1 VASVTRR
8 SFLLGSVLAG
18 AGIVAACSGS
28 GSPTGAPVQ
37 PTSNAVRR
45 VEQAR
50 RRPGGQQV
58 VSARLTPRPIE
69 VDLGGR
75 IVSTWGYDD
84 TLPGPLIRARAGDL
98 LRVEVDNQLPAETSV
113 HWHGLALSNDMDGVP
128 GLTQDP
134 IAPGARFAYEFTVP
148 DPGTYFYHSHSG
160 LQLDR
165 GLYGP
170 LVIDDPNEPGGYDH
184 EWIVVLDDWL
194 DGTGRTPDDVARD
207 LGIGAATGDSG
218 NGGMGGMDHGAMDH
232 GAMDMDGMDMGEE
245 TMLSPLLGGAGDVTY
260 PHFLV
265 GGRVPE
271 DPIVFTATPGQRAR
285 IRFINAGADT
295 AFRVALGGHRMT
307 VTHTD
312 GFPVVPQDTDALL
325 LGMGERVDVLVTL
338 GDGVFPLFAQAE
350 GKTGHGQALVR
361 TAVGELPAQTRP
373 GELDRQ
379 VLLGIDLAPREYVRL
394 AEKEHD
400 VYHSVDMGGTMSP
413 YRWTLNGR
421 AHPDIPPLNVNEGQ
435 RVRMRMRNMSDMFH
449 PMHLH
454 GHTFALTDTGLRK
467 DTVTIGPMRTVEIE
481 FDTDNPGQWAL
492 HCHNAYHQ
500 EAGMMTTVSYLA

>member
-1 VASVTRR
+1 MVRVPRR
-8 SFLLGSVLAG
+8 AFLIGSMLTGVGVL
-18 AGIVAACSGS
+18 AACSPS
-28 GSPTGAPVQ
+28 GAATGVPVSATSPV
-37 PTSNAVRR
+37 VRR
-45 VEQAR
+45 LEQQR
-50 RRPGGQQV
+50 RSPGQQV
-58 VSARLTPRPIE
+58 VSARLAPRPVE

-75 IVSTWGYDD
+75 IVSTWAYDD
-84 TLPGPLIRARAGDL
+84 QVPGPLIRARAGDL
-98 LRVEVDNQLPAETSV
+98 LRVEVDNQLPVETSV

-134 IAPGARFAYEFTVP
+134 IAAEGRFVYEFTVP
-148 DPGTYFYHSHSG
+148 HAGTYFYHSHSG

-165 GLYGP
+165 GLYGA
-170 LVIDDPNEPGGYDH
+170 LIVDDPADPGAYEH

-194 DGTGRTPDDVARD
+194 DGTGRTPEDVARE
-207 LGIGAATGDSG
+207 LGIGADTSNGDTTT
-218 NGGMGGMDHGAMDH
+218 GGMDHGAMDM
-232 GAMDMDGMDMGEE
+232 GGMDMGEE
-245 TMLSPLLGGAGDVTY
+245 TMLSPLLGGAGDVSY

-265 GGRVPE
+265 GGRVPD
-271 DPIVFTATPGQRAR
+271 DPMVLTAAPGQRAR
-285 IRFINAGADT
+285 IRFVNAGADT
-295 AFRVALGGHRMT
+295 AFRVAVGGHRMT

-325 LGMGERVDVLVTL
+325 IGMGERFDVLVTL

-350 GKTGHGQALVR
+350 GKTGYGQAVVR
-361 TAVGELPAQTRP
+361 TAAGELPPQPRP
-373 GELDRQ
+373 GELDRR
-379 VLLGIDLAPREYVRL
+379 VLLGTDLAPRDHVRL
-394 AEKEHD
+394 AERDHD
-400 VYHSVDMGGTMSP
+400 LYHSVDMGGTMSP

-421 AHPDIPPLNVNEGQ
+421 AHPASAPLNVNQGQ

-481 FDTDNPGQWAL
+481 FDTDNPGRWAL

>member
-1 VASVTRR
+1 MVRVPRR
-8 SFLLGSVLAG
+8 AFLIGSILTG
-18 AGIVAACSGS
+18 AGVLAACSAS
-28 GSPTGAPVQ
+28 GAATGVPVTATSP
-37 PTSNAVRR
+37 AVRR
-45 VEQAR
+45 LEQQR
-50 RRPGGQQV
+50 RSPGQQV
-58 VSARLTPRPIE
+58 ASARLTPRPVE

-75 IVSTWGYDD
+75 IVSTWSYDD
-84 TLPGPLIRARAGDL
+84 QVPGPLLRARAGDL
-98 LRVEVDNQLPAETSV
+98 LRVEVDNQLPVETSV

-134 IAPGARFAYEFTVP
+134 IAAGDRFVYEFTVP
-148 DPGTYFYHSHSG
+148 HAGTYFYHSHSG

-165 GLYGP
+165 GLYGA
-170 LVIDDPNEPGGYDH
+170 LIVDDPAEPGDYEH

-207 LGIGAATGDSG
+207 LGIGT
-218 NGGMGGMDHGAMDH
+218 GMGGMDHGAMDM
-232 GAMDMDGMDMGEE
+232 GGMDMGEE
-245 TMLSPLLGGAGDVTY
+245 TMLSPLLGGAGDVSY

-265 GGRVPE
+265 GGRVPD
-271 DPIVFTATPGQRAR
+271 DPMVLTAAPGQRAR
-285 IRFINAGADT
+285 IRFVNAAADT

-325 LGMGERVDVLVTL
+325 IGMGERFDVLVTL
-338 GDGVFPLFAQAE
+338 SDGVFPVFAQAE
-350 GKTGHGQALVR
+350 GKTGYGQAVVR
-361 TAVGELPAQTRP
+361 TASGELPIQPRP
-373 GELDRQ
+373 DELDRR
-379 VLLGIDLAPREYVRL
+379 VLLGTDLAPREYVRL
-394 AEKEHD
+394 AERDHD
-400 VYHSVDMGGTMSP
+400 LYHSVDMGGTMSP

-421 AHPDIPPLNVNEGQ
+421 AHPNSAPLNVNEGQ

>member
-1 VASVTRR
+1 MVRVPRR
-8 SFLLGSVLAG
+8 AFLIGSMLTGVGVL
-18 AGIVAACSGS
+18 AACSPS
-28 GSPTGAPVQ
+28 GAATGVPVSATSPV
-37 PTSNAVRR
+37 VRR
-45 VEQAR
+45 LEQQR
-50 RRPGGQQV
+50 RSPGQQV
-58 VSARLTPRPIE
+58 VSARLAPRPVE

-75 IVSTWGYDD
+75 IVSTWAYDD
-84 TLPGPLIRARAGDL
+84 QVPGPLIRARAGDL
-98 LRVEVDNQLPAETSV
+98 LRVEVDNQLPVETSV

-134 IAPGARFAYEFTVP
+134 IAAEGRFVYEFTVP
-148 DPGTYFYHSHSG
+148 HAGTYFYHSHSG

-165 GLYGP
+165 GLYGA
-170 LVIDDPNEPGGYDH
+170 LIVDDPADPGAYEH

-194 DGTGRTPDDVARD
+194 DGTGRTPEDVARQ
-207 LGIGAATGDSG
+207 LGIGADTSNGDTTT
-218 NGGMGGMDHGAMDH
+218 GGMDHGAMDM
-232 GAMDMDGMDMGEE
+232 GGMDMGEE
-245 TMLSPLLGGAGDVTY
+245 TMLSPLLGGAGDVSY

-265 GGRVPE
+265 GGRVPD
-271 DPIVFTATPGQRAR
+271 DPMVLTAAPGQRAR
-285 IRFINAGADT
+285 IRFVNVGADT

-325 LGMGERVDVLVTL
+325 IGMGERFDVLVTL

-350 GKTGHGQALVR
+350 GKTGYGQAVVR
-361 TAVGELPAQTRP
+361 TAAGELPPQPRP
-373 GELDRQ
+373 DQLDRR
-379 VLLGIDLAPREYVRL
+379 VLLGTDLAPRDHVRL
-394 AEKEHD
+394 AERDHD
-400 VYHSVDMGGTMSP
+400 LYHSVDMGGTMSP

-421 AHPDIPPLNVNEGQ
+421 AHPASAPLNVNQGQ

-481 FDTDNPGQWAL
+481 FDTDNPGRWAL

>member
-1 VASVTRR
+1 MARIPRR
-8 SFLLGSVLAG
+8 AFLIGSMLTGVGVL
-18 AGIVAACSGS
+18 AACSPS
-28 GSPTGAPVQ
+28 GAATGVPVSATSPV
-37 PTSNAVRR
+37 VRR
-45 VEQAR
+45 LEQQR
-50 RRPGGQQV
+50 RSPGQQV
-58 VSARLTPRPIE
+58 VSARLAPRPVE

-75 IVSTWGYDD
+75 IVSTWAYDD
-84 TLPGPLIRARAGDL
+84 QVPGPLIRARAGDL
-98 LRVEVDNQLPAETSV
+98 LRVEVDNQLPVETSV

-134 IAPGARFAYEFTVP
+134 IAAEGRFVYEFTVP
-148 DPGTYFYHSHSG
+148 HAGTYFYHSHSG

-165 GLYGP
+165 GLYGA
-170 LVIDDPNEPGGYDH
+170 LIVDDPADPGAYEH

-194 DGTGRTPDDVARD
+194 DGTGRTPEDVARE
-207 LGIGAATGDSG
+207 LGIGADTSNGDTTT
-218 NGGMGGMDHGAMDH
+218 GGMDHGAMDM
-232 GAMDMDGMDMGEE
+232 GGMDMGEE
-245 TMLSPLLGGAGDVTY
+245 TMLSPLLGGAGDVSY

-265 GGRVPE
+265 GGRVPD
-271 DPIVFTATPGQRAR
+271 DPMVLTAAPGQRAR
-285 IRFINAGADT
+285 IRFVNAGADT
-295 AFRVALGGHRMT
+295 AFRVAVGGHRMT

-325 LGMGERVDVLVTL
+325 IGMGERFDVLVTL

-350 GKTGHGQALVR
+350 GKTGYGQAVVR
-361 TAVGELPAQTRP
+361 TAAGELPPQPRP
-373 GELDRQ
+373 DELDRR
-379 VLLGIDLAPREYVRL
+379 VLLGTDLAPRDHVRL
-394 AEKEHD
+394 AERDHD
-400 VYHSVDMGGTMSP
+400 LYHSVDMGGTMSP

-421 AHPDIPPLNVNEGQ
+421 AHPASAPLNVNQGQ

-481 FDTDNPGQWAL
+481 FDTDNPGRWAL

>member
-1 VASVTRR
+1 MVRIPRR
-8 SFLLGSVLAG
+8 AFLIGSMLTGVGVL
-18 AGIVAACSGS
+18 AACSPS
-28 GSPTGAPVQ
+28 GAATGVPVSATSPV
-37 PTSNAVRR
+37 VRR
-45 VEQAR
+45 LEQQR
-50 RRPGGQQV
+50 RSPGQQV
-58 VSARLTPRPIE
+58 VSARLAPRPVE

-75 IVSTWGYDD
+75 IVSTWAYDD
-84 TLPGPLIRARAGDL
+84 QVPGPLIRARAGDL
-98 LRVEVDNQLPAETSV
+98 LRVEVDNQLPVETSV

-134 IAPGARFAYEFTVP
+134 IAAEGRFVYEFTVP
-148 DPGTYFYHSHSG
+148 HAGTYFYHSHSG

-165 GLYGP
+165 GLYGA
-170 LVIDDPNEPGGYDH
+170 LIVDDPADPGAYEH

-194 DGTGRTPDDVARD
+194 DGTGRTPEDVARE
-207 LGIGAATGDSG
+207 LGIGADTG
-218 NGGMGGMDHGAMDH
+218 NGDTTTGGMDHGAMDM
-232 GAMDMDGMDMGEE
+232 GGMDIGEE
-245 TMLSPLLGGAGDVTY
+245 TMLSPLLGGAGDVSY

-265 GGRVPE
+265 GGRVPD
-271 DPIVFTATPGQRAR
+271 DPMVLTAAPGQRAR
-285 IRFINAGADT
+285 IRFVNAGADT

-325 LGMGERVDVLVTL
+325 IGMGERFDVLVTL

-350 GKTGHGQALVR
+350 GKTGYGQAVVR
-361 TAVGELPAQTRP
+361 TAAGELPPQPRP
-373 GELDRQ
+373 DELDRR
-379 VLLGIDLAPREYVRL
+379 VLLGTDLAPRDHVRL
-394 AEKEHD
+394 AERDHD
-400 VYHSVDMGGTMSP
+400 LYHSVDMGGTMSP

-421 AHPDIPPLNVNEGQ
+421 AHPASAPLNVNQGQ

-481 FDTDNPGQWAL
+481 FDTDNPGRWAL

>member
-1 VASVTRR
+1 MVRVPRR
-8 SFLLGSVLAG
+8 AFLIGSMLTGVGVL
-18 AGIVAACSGS
+18 AACSPS
-28 GSPTGAPVQ
+28 GAATGVPVSATSPV
-37 PTSNAVRR
+37 VRR
-45 VEQAR
+45 LEQQR
-50 RRPGGQQV
+50 RSPGQQV
-58 VSARLTPRPIE
+58 ISARLAPRPVE

-75 IVSTWGYDD
+75 IVSTWAYDD
-84 TLPGPLIRARAGDL
+84 QVPGPLIRARAGDL
-98 LRVEVDNQLPAETSV
+98 LRVEVDNQLPVETSV

-134 IAPGARFAYEFTVP
+134 IAAEGRFVYEFTVP
-148 DPGTYFYHSHSG
+148 HAGTYFYHSHSG

-165 GLYGP
+165 GLYGA
-170 LVIDDPNEPGGYDH
+170 LIVDDPADPGAYEH

-194 DGTGRTPDDVARD
+194 DGTGRTPEDVARE
-207 LGIGAATGDSG
+207 LGIGADTSNGDTTT
-218 NGGMGGMDHGAMDH
+218 GGMDHGAMDM
-232 GAMDMDGMDMGEE
+232 GGMDMGEE
-245 TMLSPLLGGAGDVTY
+245 TMLSPLLGGAGDVSY

-265 GGRVPE
+265 GGRVPD
-271 DPIVFTATPGQRAR
+271 DPMVLTAAPGQRAR
-285 IRFINAGADT
+285 IRFVNAGADT

-325 LGMGERVDVLVTL
+325 IGMGERFDVLVTL

-350 GKTGHGQALVR
+350 GKTGYGQAVVR
-361 TAVGELPAQTRP
+361 TAAGELPPQPRP
-373 GELDRQ
+373 DQLDRR
-379 VLLGIDLAPREYVRL
+379 VLLGTDLAPREYVRL
-394 AEKEHD
+394 AERDHD
-400 VYHSVDMGGTMSP
+400 LYHSVDMGGTMSP

-421 AHPDIPPLNVNEGQ
+421 AHPASAPLNVNQGQ

>member
-1 VASVTRR
+1 MVRVPRR
-8 SFLLGSVLAG
+8 AFLIGSMLTGVGVLAG
-18 AGIVAACSGS
+18 CSPSGAATGVPVSAT
-28 GSPTGAPVQ
+28 SPV
-37 PTSNAVRR
+37 VRR
-45 VEQAR
+45 LEQQR
-50 RRPGGQQV
+50 RSPGQQV
-58 VSARLTPRPIE
+58 ISARLAPRPVE
-69 VDLGGR
+69 VDLGGH
-75 IVSTWGYDD
+75 IVSTWAYDD
-84 TLPGPLIRARAGDL
+84 QVPGPLIRARAGDL
-98 LRVEVDNQLPAETSV
+98 LRVEVDNQLPVETSV

-134 IAPGARFAYEFTVP
+134 IAAEGRFVYEFTVP
-148 DPGTYFYHSHSG
+148 HAGTYFYHSHSG

-165 GLYGP
+165 GLYGA
-170 LVIDDPNEPGGYDH
+170 LIVDDPADPGAYEH

-194 DGTGRTPDDVARD
+194 DGTGRTPEDVARE
-207 LGIGAATGDSG
+207 LGIGADTSNGDTTT
-218 NGGMGGMDHGAMDH
+218 GGMDHGAMDM
-232 GAMDMDGMDMGEE
+232 GGMDMGEE
-245 TMLSPLLGGAGDVTY
+245 TMLSPLLGGAGDVSY

-265 GGRVPE
+265 GGRVPD
-271 DPIVFTATPGQRAR
+271 DPMVLTAAPGQRAR
-285 IRFINAGADT
+285 IRFVNAGADT

-325 LGMGERVDVLVTL
+325 IGMGERFDVLVTL

-350 GKTGHGQALVR
+350 GKTGYGQAVVR
-361 TAVGELPAQTRP
+361 TAAGELPPQPRP
-373 GELDRQ
+373 DELDRR
-379 VLLGIDLAPREYVRL
+379 VLLGTDLAPREYVRL
-394 AEKEHD
+394 AERDHD
-400 VYHSVDMGGTMSP
+400 LYHSVDMGGTMSP

-421 AHPDIPPLNVNEGQ
+421 AHPAGAPLNVNQGQ

-500 EAGMMTTVSYLA
+500 EARNDD

>member
-1 VASVTRR
+1 MVRVPRR
-8 SFLLGSVLAG
+8 AFLIGSMLTGVGVL
-18 AGIVAACSGS
+18 AACSPS
-28 GSPTGAPVQ
+28 GAATGVPVSATSPV
-37 PTSNAVRR
+37 VRR
-45 VEQAR
+45 LEQQR
-50 RRPGGQQV
+50 RSPGQQV
-58 VSARLTPRPIE
+58 VSARLAPRPVE

-75 IVSTWGYDD
+75 IVSTWAYDD
-84 TLPGPLIRARAGDL
+84 QVPGPLIRARAGDL
-98 LRVEVDNQLPAETSV
+98 LRVEVDNQLPVETSV

-134 IAPGARFAYEFTVP
+134 IAAEGRFVYEFTVP
-148 DPGTYFYHSHSG
+148 HAGTYFYHSHSG

-165 GLYGP
+165 GLYGA
-170 LVIDDPNEPGGYDH
+170 LIVDDPADPGAYEH

-194 DGTGRTPDDVARD
+194 DGTGRTPEDVARE
-207 LGIGAATGDSG
+207 LGIGADTG
-218 NGGMGGMDHGAMDH
+218 NGDTTTGGMDHGAMDM
-232 GAMDMDGMDMGEE
+232 GGMDMGEE
-245 TMLSPLLGGAGDVTY
+245 TMLSPLLGGAGDVSY

-265 GGRVPE
+265 GGRVPD
-271 DPIVFTATPGQRAR
+271 DPMVLTAAPGQRAR
-285 IRFINAGADT
+285 IRFVNAGADT
-295 AFRVALGGHRMT
+295 AFRVAVGGHRMT

-325 LGMGERVDVLVTL
+325 IGMGERFDVLVTL

-350 GKTGHGQALVR
+350 GKTGYGQAVVR
-361 TAVGELPAQTRP
+361 TAAGELPPQPRP
-373 GELDRQ
+373 DELDRR
-379 VLLGIDLAPREYVRL
+379 VLLGTDLAPRDHVRL
-394 AEKEHD
+394 AERDHD
-400 VYHSVDMGGTMSP
+400 LYHSVDMGGTMSP

-421 AHPDIPPLNVNEGQ
+421 AHPASAPLNVNQGQ

-481 FDTDNPGQWAL
+481 FDTDNPGRWAL

>member
-1 VASVTRR
+1 MVRIPRR
-8 SFLLGSVLAG
+8 AFLIGSMLTGVGVL
-18 AGIVAACSGS
+18 AACSPS
-28 GSPTGAPVQ
+28 GAATGVPVSATSPV
-37 PTSNAVRR
+37 VRR
-45 VEQAR
+45 LEQQR
-50 RRPGGQQV
+50 RFPGQQV
-58 VSARLTPRPIE
+58 VSARLAPRPVE

-75 IVSTWGYDD
+75 IVSTWAYDD
-84 TLPGPLIRARAGDL
+84 QVPGPLIRARAGDL
-98 LRVEVDNQLPAETSV
+98 LRVEVDNQLPVETSV

-134 IAPGARFAYEFTVP
+134 IAAEGRFVYEFTVP
-148 DPGTYFYHSHSG
+148 HAGTYFYHSHSG

-165 GLYGP
+165 GLYGA
-170 LVIDDPNEPGGYDH
+170 LIVDDPADPGAYEH

-194 DGTGRTPDDVARD
+194 DGTGRTPEDVARE
-207 LGIGAATGDSG
+207 LGIGADTG
-218 NGGMGGMDHGAMDH
+218 NGDTTTGGMDHGAMDM
-232 GAMDMDGMDMGEE
+232 GGMDMGEE
-245 TMLSPLLGGAGDVTY
+245 TMLSPLLGGAGDVSY

-265 GGRVPE
+265 GGRVPD
-271 DPIVFTATPGQRAR
+271 DPMVLTAAPGQRAR
-285 IRFINAGADT
+285 IRFVNAGADT

-325 LGMGERVDVLVTL
+325 IGMGERFDVLVTL

-350 GKTGHGQALVR
+350 GKTGYGQAVVR
-361 TAVGELPAQTRP
+361 TAAGELPPQPRP
-373 GELDRQ
+373 DELDRR
-379 VLLGIDLAPREYVRL
+379 VLLGTDLAPRDHVRL
-394 AEKEHD
+394 AERDHD
-400 VYHSVDMGGTMSP
+400 LYHSVDMGGTMSP

-421 AHPDIPPLNVNEGQ
+421 AHPASAPLNVNQGQ

-481 FDTDNPGQWAL
+481 FDTDNPGRWAL

>member
-1 VASVTRR
+1 MGELTRR
-8 SFLLGSVLAG
+8 SFLLGSLLTG
-18 AGIVAACSGS
+18 AGVLSACSGS
-28 GSPTGAPVQ
+28 GSPTGAPVAASSGVVQ
-37 PTSNAVRR
+37 RLEQQRR
-45 VEQAR
+45 TA
-50 RRPGGQQV
+50 GQQV
-58 VSARLTPRPIE
+58 VSTRLAARPVE

-75 IVSTWGYDD
+75 IVTTWGYDQN
-84 TLPGPLIRARAGDL
+84 LPGPLIRARAGDL

-134 IAPGARFAYEFTVP
+134 TPAGGQFTYEFTVP

-165 GLYGP
+165 GLYGA
-170 LVIDDPNEPGGYDH
+170 LVIDDPDEPGAYDH

-194 DGTGRTPDDVARD
+194 DGTGRTPDDVARE
-207 LGIGAATGDSG
+207 LGIGAGTSSASGDA
-218 NGGMGGMDHGAMDH
+218 GMGGRDHSAM
-232 GAMDMDGMDMGEE
+232 GGMDMGEE
-245 TMLSPLLGGAGDVTY
+245 AMLSPLLGGAGDVSY
-260 PHFLV
+260 PLFLV

-271 DPIVFTATPGQRAR
+271 DPVVYTATPRQRVR
-285 IRFINAGADT
+285 FRFINAGADT
-295 AFRVALGGHRMT
+295 AFRVGIGGHRMT

-325 LGMGERVDVLVTL
+325 IGMGERFDVLVTL

-361 TAVGELPAQTRP
+361 TGVGELPAQSRP
-373 GELDRQ
+373 DELDRQ
-379 VLLGIDLAPREYVRL
+379 VLLGTDLTPRQHVRL
-394 AEKEHD
+394 AERDHD
-400 VYHSVDMGGTMSP
+400 LYHSVDMGGAMSP

-421 AHPDIPPLNVNEGQ
+421 AHPDITPLDVNEGQ
-435 RVRMRMRNMSDMFH
+435 RVRMRLRNMSDMFH

-454 GHTFALTDTGLRK
+454 GHTFGLVETGLRK
-467 DTVTIGPMRTVEIE
+467 DTVTIRPMRTVEIE

-500 EAGMMTTVSYLA
+500 EAGMMTTLSYLA

>member
-1 VASVTRR
+1 M
-8 SFLLGSVLAG
+8 VL
-18 AGIVAACSGS
+18 
-28 GSPTGAPVQ
+28 
-37 PTSNAVRR
+37 
-45 VEQAR
+45 
-50 RRPGGQQV
+50 
-58 VSARLTPRPIE
+58 
-69 VDLGGR
+69 
-75 IVSTWGYDD
+75 
-84 TLPGPLIRARAGDL
+84 
-98 LRVEVDNQLPAETSV
+98 
-113 HWHGLALSNDMDGVP
+113 
-128 GLTQDP
+128 
-134 IAPGARFAYEFTVP
+134 
-148 DPGTYFYHSHSG
+148 
-160 LQLDR
+160 
-165 GLYGP
+165 
-170 LVIDDPNEPGGYDH
+170 
-184 EWIVVLDDWL
+184 
-194 DGTGRTPDDVARD
+194 
-207 LGIGAATGDSG
+207 
-218 NGGMGGMDHGAMDH
+218 
-232 GAMDMDGMDMGEE
+232 
-245 TMLSPLLGGAGDVTY
+245 
-260 PHFLV
+260 
-265 GGRVPE
+265 
-271 DPIVFTATPGQRAR
+271 TATPGQRAR

-312 GFPVVPQDTDALL
+312 GFPVVPHDTDALL

-361 TAVGELPAQTRP
+361 TATGALPAQTRP

-379 VLLGIDLAPREYVRL
+379 VLLGTDLAPRDYVRL

-421 AHPDIPPLNVNEGQ
+421 AHPDIPPLNVAEGQ

-481 FDTDNPGQWAL
+481 FDTDNPGRWAL

>member
-1 VASVTRR
+1 MAELGRR
-8 SFLLGSVLAG
+8 SFLLGSILAG
-18 AGIVAACSGS
+18 AGVLMACSGS

-37 PTSNAVRR
+37 ASSTAVRR
-45 VEQAR
+45 LEQQR
-50 RRPGGQQV
+50 RIPGQQV
-58 VSARLTPRPIE
+58 VSARLTPRPVQ

-98 LRVEVDNQLPAETSV
+98 LRVEVANQLPAQTSV

-134 IAPGARFAYEFTVP
+134 IAAGARFDYEFTVP
-148 DPGTYFYHSHSG
+148 DSGAYFYHSHSG

-165 GLYGP
+165 GLYGA
-170 LVIDDPNEPGGYDH
+170 LIIDDPNEPGDYDH
-184 EWIVVLDDWL
+184 DWIVVLDDWL

-207 LGIGAATGDSG
+207 LGIGATGE
-218 NGGMGGMDHGAMDH
+218 GGDAPMGGMNHGAM
-232 GAMDMDGMDMGEE
+232 GGMDGMDMGEE
-245 TMLSPLLGGAGDVTY
+245 SMLSPLLGGAGDVSY
-260 PHFLV
+260 PLFLV

-271 DPIVFTATPGQRAR
+271 DPMVFTARPGQRAR

-361 TAVGELPAQTRP
+361 TAAGALPAQSRP

-379 VLLGIDLAPREYVRL
+379 VLLGTDLAPREYVRL

>member
-1 VASVTRR
+1 MVRIPRR
-8 SFLLGSVLAG
+8 AFLIGSMLTGVGVL
-18 AGIVAACSGS
+18 AACSPS
-28 GSPTGAPVQ
+28 GAATGVPVSATSPV
-37 PTSNAVRR
+37 VRR
-45 VEQAR
+45 LEQQR
-50 RRPGGQQV
+50 RSPGQQV
-58 VSARLTPRPIE
+58 VSARLAPRPVE

-75 IVSTWGYDD
+75 IVSTWAYDD
-84 TLPGPLIRARAGDL
+84 QVPGPLIRARAGDL
-98 LRVEVDNQLPAETSV
+98 LRVEVDNQLPVETSV

-134 IAPGARFAYEFTVP
+134 IAAEGRFVYEFTVP
-148 DPGTYFYHSHSG
+148 HAGTYFYHSHSG

-165 GLYGP
+165 GLYGA
-170 LVIDDPNEPGGYDH
+170 LIVDDPADPGAYEH

-194 DGTGRTPDDVARD
+194 DGTGRTPEDVARE
-207 LGIGAATGDSG
+207 LGIGADTSNGDTTT
-218 NGGMGGMDHGAMDH
+218 GGMDHGAMDM
-232 GAMDMDGMDMGEE
+232 GGMDIGEE
-245 TMLSPLLGGAGDVTY
+245 TMLSPLLGGAGDVSY

-265 GGRVPE
+265 GGRVPD
-271 DPIVFTATPGQRAR
+271 DPMVLTAAPGQRAR
-285 IRFINAGADT
+285 IRFVNAGADT

-325 LGMGERVDVLVTL
+325 IGMGERFDVLVTL

-350 GKTGHGQALVR
+350 GKTGYGQAVVR
-361 TAVGELPAQTRP
+361 TAAGELPPQPRP
-373 GELDRQ
+373 GELDRR
-379 VLLGIDLAPREYVRL
+379 VLLGTDLAPRDHVRL
-394 AEKEHD
+394 AERDHD
-400 VYHSVDMGGTMSP
+400 LYHSVDMGGTMSP

-421 AHPDIPPLNVNEGQ
+421 AHPASAPLNVNQGQ

-481 FDTDNPGQWAL
+481 FDTDNPGRWAL

>member
-1 VASVTRR
+1 MVRVPRR
-8 SFLLGSVLAG
+8 AFLIGSMLTGVGVL
-18 AGIVAACSGS
+18 AACSPS
-28 GSPTGAPVQ
+28 GAATGVPVSATSPV
-37 PTSNAVRR
+37 VRR
-45 VEQAR
+45 LEQQR
-50 RRPGGQQV
+50 RSPGQQV
-58 VSARLTPRPIE
+58 VSARLAPRPVE

-75 IVSTWGYDD
+75 IVSTWAYDD
-84 TLPGPLIRARAGDL
+84 QVPGPLIRARAGDL
-98 LRVEVDNQLPAETSV
+98 LRVEVDNQLPVETSV

-134 IAPGARFAYEFTVP
+134 IAAEGRFVYEFTVP
-148 DPGTYFYHSHSG
+148 HAGTYFYHSHSG

-165 GLYGP
+165 GLYGA
-170 LVIDDPNEPGGYDH
+170 LIVDDPADPGAYEH

-194 DGTGRTPDDVARD
+194 DGTGRTPEDVARE
-207 LGIGAATGDSG
+207 LGIGADTG
-218 NGGMGGMDHGAMDH
+218 NGDTTTGGMDHGAMDM
-232 GAMDMDGMDMGEE
+232 GGMDMGEE
-245 TMLSPLLGGAGDVTY
+245 TMLSPLLGGAGDVSY

-265 GGRVPE
+265 GGRVPD
-271 DPIVFTATPGQRAR
+271 DPMVLTAAPGQRAR
-285 IRFINAGADT
+285 IRFVNAGADT
-295 AFRVALGGHRMT
+295 AFRVAVGGHRMT

-325 LGMGERVDVLVTL
+325 IGMGERFDVLVTL

-350 GKTGHGQALVR
+350 GKTGYGQAVVR
-361 TAVGELPAQTRP
+361 TAAGELPPQPRP
-373 GELDRQ
+373 GELDRR
-379 VLLGIDLAPREYVRL
+379 VLLGTDLAPRDHVRL
-394 AEKEHD
+394 AERDHD
-400 VYHSVDMGGTMSP
+400 LYHSVDMGGTMSP

-421 AHPDIPPLNVNEGQ
+421 AHPASAPLNVNQGQ

-481 FDTDNPGQWAL
+481 FDTDNPGRWAL

>member
-1 VASVTRR
+1 MVRVPRR
-8 SFLLGSVLAG
+8 AFLIGSMLTGVGVL
-18 AGIVAACSGS
+18 AACSPS
-28 GSPTGAPVQ
+28 GAATGVPVSATSPV
-37 PTSNAVRR
+37 VRR
-45 VEQAR
+45 LEQQR
-50 RRPGGQQV
+50 RSPGQQV
-58 VSARLTPRPIE
+58 VSARLAPRPVE

-75 IVSTWGYDD
+75 IVSTWAYDD
-84 TLPGPLIRARAGDL
+84 QVPGPLIRARAGDL
-98 LRVEVDNQLPAETSV
+98 LRVEVDNQLPVETSA

-134 IAPGARFAYEFTVP
+134 IAAEGRFVYEFTVP
-148 DPGTYFYHSHSG
+148 HAGTYFYHSHSG

-165 GLYGP
+165 GLYGA
-170 LVIDDPNEPGGYDH
+170 LIVDDPADPGAYEH

-194 DGTGRTPDDVARD
+194 DGTGRTPEDVARE
-207 LGIGAATGDSG
+207 LGIGADTG
-218 NGGMGGMDHGAMDH
+218 NGDTTTGGMDHGAMDM
-232 GAMDMDGMDMGEE
+232 GGMDMGEE
-245 TMLSPLLGGAGDVTY
+245 TMLSPLLGGAGDVSY

-265 GGRVPE
+265 GGRVPD
-271 DPIVFTATPGQRAR
+271 DPMVLTAAPGQRAR
-285 IRFINAGADT
+285 IRFVNAGADT

-325 LGMGERVDVLVTL
+325 IGMGERFDVLVTL

-350 GKTGHGQALVR
+350 GKTGYGQAVVR
-361 TAVGELPAQTRP
+361 TAAGELPPQPRP
-373 GELDRQ
+373 DELDRR
-379 VLLGIDLAPREYVRL
+379 VLLGTDLAPRDHVRL
-394 AEKEHD
+394 AERDHD
-400 VYHSVDMGGTMSP
+400 LYHSVDMGGTMSP

-421 AHPDIPPLNVNEGQ
+421 AHPDVPPLNVNQGQ

-481 FDTDNPGQWAL
+481 FDTDNPGRWAL

>member
-1 VASVTRR
+1 MAELVRR
-8 SFLLGSVLAG
+8 SFLLGSILAG
-18 AGIVAACSGS
+18 AGVLMACSGS

-37 PTSNAVRR
+37 ASSTAVRR
-45 VEQAR
+45 LEQQR
-50 RRPGGQQV
+50 RIPGQRV
-58 VSARLTPRPIE
+58 VSARLTPRPVE
-69 VDLGGR
+69 ADLGGR
-75 IVSTWGYDD
+75 IVSTWGYDPN
-84 TLPGPLIRARAGDL
+84 LPGPLLRARAGDL

-134 IAPGARFAYEFTVP
+134 IVAGGRFAYEFTVP

-165 GLYGP
+165 GLYGA
-170 LVIDDPNEPGGYDH
+170 LIIDDPLEPGDYDH

-194 DGTGRTPDDVARD
+194 DGTGRTPDEVARD
-207 LGIGAATGDSG
+207 LGIGAATPDESDTA
-218 NGGMGGMDHGAMDH
+218 GMGGMDHGATGMD
-232 GAMDMDGMDMGEE
+232 GMGGMDMGEE
-245 TMLSPLLGGAGDVTY
+245 TMLSPLLGGAGDVSY

-265 GGRVPE
+265 GGRVPD
-271 DPIVFTATPGQRAR
+271 DPMTFTAAPGQRVR
-285 IRFINAGADT
+285 IRFVNAGADT

-312 GFPVVPQDTDALL
+312 GFPVVPQDTDSLL
-325 LGMGERVDVLVTL
+325 IGMGERFDVLVTL

-350 GKTGHGQALVR
+350 GKTGHGLALVR
-361 TAVGELPAQTRP
+361 TAAGELPAQSRP
-373 GELDRQ
+373 GELERR
-379 VLLGIDLAPREYVRL
+379 VLLGTDLAPREYVRL
-394 AEKEHD
+394 TERDHD
-400 VYHSVDMGGTMSP
+400 LYHSVDMGGTMSP

>member
-1 VASVTRR
+1 M
-8 SFLLGSVLAG
+8 
-18 AGIVAACSGS
+18 
-28 GSPTGAPVQ
+28 
-37 PTSNAVRR
+37 
-45 VEQAR
+45 
-50 RRPGGQQV
+50 
-58 VSARLTPRPIE
+58 VSARLTSRPVE
-69 VDLGGR
+69 VDFGGR
-75 IVSTWGYDD
+75 IVTTWGYDD
-84 TLPGPLIRARAGDL
+84 SLPGPLLRARAGDL
-98 LRVEVDNQLPAETSV
+98 LRVEVDNQLPVETSV

-134 IAPGARFAYEFTVP
+134 IAADGRFVYEFTAP
-148 DPGTYFYHSHSG
+148 DAGTYFYHSHSG
-160 LQLDR
+160 VQLDR
-165 GLYGP
+165 GLYGA
-170 LVIDDPNEPGGYDH
+170 LIIDDPHEPGDYDH
-184 EWIVVLDDWL
+184 EWVVVLDDWL
-194 DGTGRTPDDVARD
+194 DGTGRTPDEVARE
-207 LGIGAATGDSG
+207 LGIGAGSGDG
-218 NGGMGGMDHGAMDH
+218 AEDLGGMGHGSMGEMGH
-232 GAMDMDGMDMGEE
+232 GTMGEE
-245 TMLSPLLGGAGDVTY
+245 TMLSRLLGGAGDVSY

-265 GGRVPE
+265 GGRVP
-271 DPIVFTATPGQRAR
+271 DDLMVFTATPGQRAR
-285 IRFINAGADT
+285 VRFVNAGADT

-325 LGMGERVDVLVTL
+325 IGMGERFDVLVTL

-361 TAVGELPAQTRP
+361 TATGDLPPQPRP
-373 GELDRQ
+373 RELDGR
-379 VLLGIDLAPREYVRL
+379 VLLGTDLAPRDHVRL
-394 AEKEHD
+394 AEQDHD
-400 VYHSVDMGGTMSP
+400 LYHSVDMGGTMSP

-421 AHPDIPPLNVNEGQ
+421 THPDVPPLNVNAGQ

-467 DTVTIGPMRTVEIE
+467 DTVTIRPMRTVEIE